1 MDFLVRKVNDIGSM
15 LQGRFLF
22 FFVSGPKAHHKT
34 AEALGQVTWC
44 GFNGHL

>member
-1 MDFLVRKVNDIGSM
+1 MDFLVRNVNDIGY
-15 LQGRFLF
+15 LCCRVGFCLP
-22 FFVSGPKAHHKT
+22 VSGPKAHHKT